1 MSSISSVSG
10 SDPGLFQFY
19 NSVSTGASTPA
30 AATPTVAPADPT
42 SATSAT
48 TPAADP
54 QATQAA
60 AGQHHHGHGGLFKK
74 IESAVTDALQAAK
87 SDPSADPNKVV
98 EDAIAKVFKDNGVT
112 PPAGT
117 NSAAGVKPDSDG
129 DGDASGQSNTVS
141 SARQAFQ
148 QTLQGFGVNASQ
160 FHSDFLAAIKDA
172 QSGQSDTSDS
182 SSLFGGFPP
191 GSLVDTTA

>member
-19 NSVSTGASTPA
+19 NSVSTGASAPA

-42 SATSAT
+42 SASSAS
-48 TPAADP
+48 TPAVDP
-54 QATQAA
+54 QAAQAA

-98 EDAIAKVFKDNGVT
+98 EDAIAKVFKDSGLK

-117 NSAAGVKPDSDG
+117 DTSAGVKPDSDS
-129 DGDASGQSNTVS
+129 DRDSSGQSNSVS

-172 QSGQSDTSDS
+172 QNGESDP
-182 SSLFGGFPP
+182 SSLFSGFPS
-191 GSLVDTTA
+191 GSTLDTTA

>member
-19 NSVSTGASTPA
+19 NSVSTGASTSA

-60 AGQHHHGHGGLFKK
+60 APQHHHGHGGMFKK

-98 EDAIAKVFKDNGVT
+98 EDAIAKVFKDNGAT

-117 NSAAGVKPDSDG
+117 DTSAGVKPDSDG
-129 DGDASGQSNTVS
+129 DQNASSQTDSVS

-172 QSGQSDTSDS
+172 QSGESDPS
-182 SSLFGGFPP
+182 SVFSSFPP
-191 GSLVDTTA
+191 GSTLDTTA